1 MTKSLIHKIL
11 NNEKQS
17 LSQKILEFDD
27 KNFYKLCLEAKKII
41 KKGKK
46 ILFFG
51 NGGSASD
58 AQHLATELTVRF
70 KKNRKAIAGISLAT
84 DTSAITAIGNDFGFK
99 KIFSRQIE
107 AIGNRGDIVLAI
119 STSGM
124 SPNIIE
130 ALKICKKLKIK
141 SFAFLG
147 NNGGIA
153 KKYARYPIM
162 FPSGPTSTTQSM
174 QITVGQVF
182 CEYLEEV
189 LSK

>member
-1 MTKSLIHKIL
+1 
-11 NNEKQS
+11 

-41 KKGKK
+41 RKGKK

>member
-1 MTKSLIHKIL
+1 MTKSLINKIL

-17 LSQKILEFDD
+17 LSKKILDFDD
-27 KNFYKLCLEAKKII
+27 KNFYKLCFEAKKII

>member
-1 MTKSLIHKIL
+1 MTRLIANRIL
-11 NNEKQS
+11 NNEKGT
-17 LSQKILEFDD
+17 LSKKILEFDD
-27 KNFYKLCLEAKKII
+27 KNFYKLCSVAKKII
-41 KKGKK
+41 KNGKK

-70 KKNRKAIAGISLAT
+70 KKNRKAIAGLSLVT
-84 DTSAITAIGNDFGFK
+84 DTSAITAIGNDFGFEK
-99 KIFSRQIE
+99 VFSRQIE
-107 AIGNRGDIVLAI
+107 ALANRGDIVLAI

-147 NNGGIA
+147 NNGGVA
-153 KKYARYPIM
+153 KKFVDYPIM
-162 FPSGPTSTTQSM
+162 FPIAPTSITQSM

-182 CEYLEEV
+182 CEYLEETIG
-189 LSK
+189 K